1 MKKNKYKSLT
11 HPLILQGICHRGLH
25 NSNDSENGIK
35 AFKNALN
42 AKMAIE
48 LDVHLTKDNELV
60 VFHDSSTLRMTNKEG
75 IIEDLTLEEI
85 KTNYRLKDNEEIP
98 TLKEVLAL
106 VNEQVPIVLELKV
119 FRKNYVPL
127 SQKVKEELKVIKD
140 KRNIT
145 LISFDPRALI
155 RFKKEGFLRL
165 LLVTQEKK
173 YRWIYHLRHL
183 FEGVDLEYGFL
194 KEKRVQ
200 RYCKHHFVNVW
211 TVESKEVFDECLPY
225 VDTLTFQHMN
235 EEYVKNELSKKNNV

>member
-25 NSNDSENGIK
+25 NQVDTENGIN

-42 AKMAIE
+42 ASMAIE

-60 VFHDSSTLRMTNKEG
+60 VFHDSSTLRITKKEG

-85 KTNYRLKDNEEIP
+85 KNNYRLADNETIP
-98 TLKEVLAL
+98 TLKEVLEL

-119 FRKNYVPL
+119 FRKNYVLL
-127 SQKVKEELKVIKD
+127 SKRVKEELKIIKD

-145 LISFDPRALI
+145 IISFDPRALV
-155 RFKKEGFLRL
+155 RFKKEGYLRL
-165 LLVTQEKK
+165 LLVTEEKK

-183 FEGVDLEYGFL
+183 FEGVDLEYSFL
-194 KEKRVQ
+194 KQKKVQ
-200 RYCKHHFVNVW
+200 RYCKNHFVNVW
-211 TVESKEVFDECLPY
+211 TVDNKEVFDKCLPY
-225 VDTLTFQHMN
+225 VDTITFQHMD
-235 EEYVKNELSKKNNV
+235 EQYVKTELSKKNKI